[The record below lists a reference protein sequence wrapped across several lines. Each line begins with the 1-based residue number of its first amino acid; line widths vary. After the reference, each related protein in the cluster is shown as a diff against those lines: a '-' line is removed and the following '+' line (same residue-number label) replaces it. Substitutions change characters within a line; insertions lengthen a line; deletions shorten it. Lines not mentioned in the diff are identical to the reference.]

1 MSQPQSG
8 PDPDPESSI
17 YQQVHTQVLNQV
29 GSTPDL
35 SEKERTLYILD
46 LVRFAIAA
54 WQASG
59 LTSLRKGMVSCAIAS
74 LGDTKAWKAKREE
87 WLEFTRAGLGVQVS
101 ERVIA
106 AEDTEMTEKVT
117 EKVTTE
123 MVKKGGEGDG
133 VGNKKGKRPAK
144 RRRVGDDEEEGG
156 DKVEEAEEAEEDE
169 EDEEADR
176 ISWKQILAGLQL
188 VEMEMNG
195 MKMVSPDNF
204 PLIRSSLELV
214 EYRLEHMKE
223 VFVPLLSR
231 INNTLLDEKG
241 VGQKL
246 AAMEKGL
253 PSNRDDK
260 EGGGEEASETFKVFS
275 LEYKSLVAN
284 LVALDKM
291 FVEHGIP
298 AYVSPFYSTEE
309 KLDSMEDMLVSEME
323 SMMLNGRPATTEVQS
338 RFKPV
343 MEKLAIL
350 EKMFSAATQNPAMQ
364 KSSRTL

>member
-1 MSQPQSG
+1 M
-8 PDPDPESSI
+8 D
-17 YQQVHTQVLNQV
+17 
-29 GSTPDL
+29 
-35 SEKERTLYILD
+35 
-46 LVRFAIAA
+46 A
-54 WQASG
+54 
-59 LTSLRKGMVSCAIAS
+59 
-74 LGDTKAWKAKREE
+74 
-87 WLEFTRAGLGVQVS
+87 
-101 ERVIA
+101 
-106 AEDTEMTEKVT
+106 
-117 EKVTTE
+117 
-123 MVKKGGEGDG
+123 
-133 VGNKKGKRPAK
+133 
-144 RRRVGDDEEEGG
+144 
-156 DKVEEAEEAEEDE
+156 
-169 EDEEADR
+169 
-176 ISWKQILAGLQL
+176 
-188 VEMEMNG
+188 

-241 VGQKL
+241 VEQKL

-253 PSNRDDK
+253 ASNRDDK
-260 EGGGEEASETFKVFS
+260 EGGSEEAPGTFMVFS

-309 KLDSMEDMLVSEME
+309 KLNSMEDMLVSEME
-323 SMMLNGRPATTEVQS
+323 MMMLNGRPATTEVQS

-350 EKMFSAATQNPAMQ
+350 EKMFSAATQNAAMQ
-364 KSSRTL
+364 KSSRNL